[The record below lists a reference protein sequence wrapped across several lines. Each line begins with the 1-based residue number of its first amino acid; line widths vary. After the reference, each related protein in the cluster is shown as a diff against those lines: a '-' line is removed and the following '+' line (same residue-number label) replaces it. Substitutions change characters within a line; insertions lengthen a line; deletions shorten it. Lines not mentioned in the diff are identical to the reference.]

1 MMIPKKGEAVLP
13 HYKHT
18 ASQFY
23 GWSCPTSEVIIS
35 RLGAP
40 IKRRMEI
47 QLWIAQKS
55 KAESSPWRMS
65 GRS

>member
-23 GWSCPTSEVIIS
+23 GWSCPTSEAIIS
-35 RLGAP
+35 RLGDIIKSVTYPHIP
-40 IKRRMEI
+40 ISRPGRCV
-47 QLWIAQKS
+47 
-55 KAESSPWRMS
+55 WRW
-65 GRS
+65 R